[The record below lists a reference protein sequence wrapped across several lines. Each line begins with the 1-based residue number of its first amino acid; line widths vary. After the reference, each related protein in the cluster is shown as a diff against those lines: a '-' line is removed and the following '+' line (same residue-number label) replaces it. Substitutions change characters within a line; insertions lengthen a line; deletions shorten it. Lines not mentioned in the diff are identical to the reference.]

1 MITKYHCYNLKY
13 DTRILLKSM
22 HRNFHEQIKKL
33 ILKNKLKSV
42 KLIFKNIKII
52 FLIYDPVLEK
62 SLSLSL
68 FLFFLIKNIATSNTP
83 TIIAI
88 PLLRMFFCY

>member
-33 ILKNKLKSV
+33 IKKQIK
-42 KLIFKNIKII
+42 KRKINI
-52 FLIYDPVLEK
+52 
-62 SLSLSL
+62 
-68 FLFFLIKNIATSNTP
+68 
-83 TIIAI
+83 
-88 PLLRMFFCY
+88 